1 MGASGQTH
9 RLALALLIVFAA
21 SSTRVSTARAE
32 NATPGVLILRNGN
45 VLEGDIQG
53 MGDYYTV
60 ASAGGSLRVP
70 AEQVE
75 RACRS
80 LAEAYELRRKE
91 RTGVSADSHLDL
103 ARWCLRHN
111 LLDEAGRELRDART
125 CDANHFALAA
135 LDLQLRQMVEIRT
148 IRQSVQATAMSA
160 KPANDPAPP
169 ALNAKP
175 LSSAPEHQSEFVR
188 SVQPMLVHNCA
199 TGGCH
204 QPRATQRFQLDRWA
218 LEGSGDP
225 TLIRRNLE
233 AVLAQIDKEEPDAS
247 PLLQY
252 ARQVHGNGAMAMR
265 RPLASRQSTLLLEW
279 INGVVG
285 VEPAAASESAAVSD
299 AEPLPASA
307 NSIQIEPPVIQ
318 QATATSFAQPVEKFV
333 PRDAFDPEI
342 FNRKY
347 AAPNRETSRAVVQAS
362 ESAEPTATE
371 PSAAPSPAPAER
383 LTSEPAASAASW
395 DTPTR

>member
-9 RLALALLIVFAA
+9 RLALSLLIAYAA
-21 SSTRVSTARAE
+21 SSTCVLTALADD
-32 NATPGVLILRNGN
+32 AAPGVLILRNGN
-45 VLEGDIQG
+45 VLEGAIQA

-60 ASAGGSLRVP
+60 ASAGASLRVP
-70 AEQVE
+70 TEQVE
-75 RACRS
+75 RACGS

-91 RTGVSADSHLDL
+91 RAGSSADSHLDL

-111 LLDEAGRELRDART
+111 LLDEAGRELQDARA
-125 CDANHFALAA
+125 CDANLPALAA
-135 LDLQLRQMVEIRT
+135 LDLQLRQMAEIRAM
-148 IRQSVQATAMSA
+148 RQSVPTTAMSA
-160 KPANDPAPP
+160 TPAHVSAPP
-169 ALNAKP
+169 ALESAP
-175 LSSAPEHQSEFVR
+175 LSLAPEDQSAFLR

-233 AVLAQIDKEEPDAS
+233 AVLAQIDKEQPDAS

-252 ARQVHGNGAMAMR
+252 ARQAHGSGATAMR

-279 INGVVG
+279 VNGVTG
-285 VEPAAASESAAVSD
+285 VEPAVAGETTAESDPES
-299 AEPLPASA
+299 LPAPED
-307 NSIQIEPPVIQ
+307 SIESEPPVIQ
-318 QATATSFAQPVEKFV
+318 QATAISMPRPLEKFV

-347 AAPNRETSRAVVQAS
+347 AAANREASRAVVQAS
-362 ESAEPTATE
+362 KSAAPTATE
-371 PSAAPSPAPAER
+371 PSAVPSPAPAER

-395 DTPTR
+395 YTPTR